1 MTVSF
6 LIVMLAATLILF
18 IFTRLTAE
26 RIIRQH
32 HQQKTDFF
40 AHYPV
45 RPGDIVFVGD
55 SITDNGRWHELFP
68 HLPVKNRGINGDTV
82 AGVLQRLGDILA
94 GQPAAVFLLIG
105 TNDLPWYMY
114 HRDSYILDTYAAIL
128 ECCKTESPETQVFVQ
143 SILPRHRRYARRI
156 QALNAHLEELAGRY
170 GFTFINLFP
179 HFASSDGQIRP
190 EFSNDQLHLLAAGYA
205 CWAEILSPYLNRI
218 HPVSETGAG
227 GLAVRSELQ
236 F

>member
-18 IFTRLTAE
+18 TFTRLTAE

-32 HQQKTDFF
+32 HQQKIDFF

-45 RPGDIVFVGD
+45 QPGDIVFVGD
-55 SITDNGRWHELFP
+55 SITDNGRWHELLP
-68 HLPVKNRGINGDTV
+68 NLPVKNRGINGDTV
-82 AGVLQRLGDILA
+82 AGVLQRMGNILA
-94 GQPAAVFLLIG
+94 GRPAALFLLIG

-114 HRDSYILDTYAAIL
+114 HSDDYILDTYAAIL
-128 ECCKTESPETQVFVQ
+128 ERCKTESPQTQVFVQ

-156 QALNAHLEELAGRY
+156 QALNARLEELAGRY

-179 HFASSDGQIRP
+179 HFAGPDGQIRP

-205 CWAEILSPYLNRI
+205 CWAETLSSYLNRI
-218 HPVSETGAG
+218 HPAPESD
-227 GLAVRSELQ
+227 GLAARSE
-236 F
+236 